1 MHATMLRVLPTKFGI
16 LLCMLC
22 AAPRCS
28 DSLALSFCGARVV
41 LAEKKTSPPH
51 RWSMKI
57 RIGLVGLPNV
67 GKSSLFNALAQQSM
81 AQAANYP
88 FCTIEPNVARLDV
101 PDTYL
106 RALAGHRNAVPATM
120 EWVDVAGLCKGAH
133 RGEGLGNRFLGTIRD
148 CNAICHVLRVF
159 DDDSSEEIVHHVHGV
174 VNPQIDAQVVN
185 LELLLAD
192 LEHVQRRL
200 EKTTCRDSERD
211 ALETVEQA
219 LLQGIPARDVGLDED
234 AQLAIKSMGL
244 LTLKPVLYCFNVDEV
259 DFTLGRCEAL
269 EQAREVLEA
278 VPDREGSQ
286 KKNDCMFTLVSAKLE
301 AKLSRK
307 SEEQQLEYLDSLG
320 VSRLDDLFSHKVL
333 PGKIRELLDLSI
345 VYTGPGVPL
354 ERSGTTKA
362 HLFRRGTLTADDL
375 ASRLHGDIHKGFL
388 RAEVI
393 SAPTLLEYESYAAAK
408 EAGQCRGEGRDYVL
422 DANDVVLVKW
432 KATK

>member
-1 MHATMLRVLPTKFGI
+1 
-16 LLCMLC
+16 MLC
-22 AAPRCS
+22 AAAPRCNTCY
-28 DSLALSFCGARVV
+28 SLTVSFCGARVV
-41 LAEKKTSPPH
+41 PAEKKKTHSH
-51 RWSMKI
+51 RRWTMKI

-67 GKSSLFNALAQQSM
+67 GKSSLFNALAQQSI

-88 FCTIEPNVARLDV
+88 FCTIEPNMARLCV
-101 PDTYL
+101 PDTYIGG
-106 RALAGHRNAVPATM
+106 LAERRNAVPATM

-159 DDDSSEEIVHHVHGV
+159 DDTDTPGEESVHHVHGV
-174 VNPQIDAQVVN
+174 VDPLTDAQVVN
-185 LELLLAD
+185 LELLMAD
-192 LEHVQRRL
+192 LDHVQRRL
-200 EKTTCRDSERD
+200 EKTTCRDSERE

-219 LLQGIPARDVGLDED
+219 LLQGIPARDVGLDD
-234 AQLAIKSMGL
+234 AAQLAIKSMGL

-259 DFTLGRCEAL
+259 DFTLGRSEAL
-269 EQAREVLEA
+269 EQAREVIKA
-278 VPDREGSQ
+278 IPDHEDSQ
-286 KKNDCMFTLVSAKLE
+286 KNDCMFTLVSAKLE

-307 SEEQQLEYLDSLG
+307 SEEEQLEYLDSLG
-320 VSRLDDLFSHKVL
+320 VSALDDLFSHKVL
-333 PGKIRELLDLSI
+333 PGKIRELLDLSL

-354 ERSGTTKA
+354 ERSSTTKA
-362 HLFRRGTLTADDL
+362 HIFRRGTLTADGL
-375 ASRLHGDIHKGFL
+375 ASRLHGDIHKGFI

-393 SAPTLLEYESYAAAK
+393 SAPTLLKYESYAAAK